1 MEELNSGLTVADLE
15 EIRDLLDAGMQDEA
29 EKQFAEVAL
38 RIKRDGM
45 YSAVGE
51 LTRDLHDSIVKFTE
65 DERIRVIA
73 NVEMPDASERL
84 KNIISMT
91 SDAANATLD
100 AVDQCVPKVQE
111 LIASLDKLIPEWRQ
125 LMSGKID
132 RGTFVVLCH
141 SIDDLIEETRHS
153 ADEIASELNSIMM
166 AQGYQDLTGQ
176 MLQKVIRLVSEVEDK
191 LVQFLLSFGGERML
205 QVEHKA
211 QDGLA
216 PQGPL
221 TTTREKAA
229 GEVASSQDDVDDLL
243 ASLGF

>member
-1 MEELNSGLTVADLE
+1 MDEQKSALTVSELD
-15 EIRDLLDAGMQDEA
+15 EIRDLIEAGMQDDA
-29 EKQFAEVAL
+29 EKKFCDLASK
-38 RIKRDGM
+38 IKRDDM

-91 SDAANATLD
+91 SDAANTTLD

-132 RGTFVVLCH
+132 RGTFVALCH

-153 ADEIASELNSIMM
+153 ADEIATELNSIMM

-176 MLQKVIRLVSEVEDK
+176 MLQKVIKLVAEVEDK

-205 QVEHKA
+205 QVEQQA

-216 PQGPL
+216 PSGPI